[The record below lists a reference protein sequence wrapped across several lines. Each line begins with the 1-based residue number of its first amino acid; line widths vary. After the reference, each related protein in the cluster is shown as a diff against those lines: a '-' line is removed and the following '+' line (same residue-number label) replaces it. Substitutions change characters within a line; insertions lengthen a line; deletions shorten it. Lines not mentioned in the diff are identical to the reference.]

1 MIAGFNGVGKSTLL
15 KTLAGELAPLRGR
28 LSLSPGVKAGYFEQA
43 LHWPHPDASPLALVK
58 AACPALDDRG
68 ARLHLARIGI
78 RGKLALQPIAALSGG
93 EQTKVKLCR
102 LALQPSNLL
111 LLDEPT
117 THLDAAVKA
126 ALQQALQDYAG
137 TVVVVCHEQSFVAD
151 WPDRVLDIHS
161 LAATGSVSHA

>member
-1 MIAGFNGVGKSTLL
+1 MPTG
-15 KTLAGELAPLRGR
+15 
-28 LSLSPGVKAGYFEQA
+28 
-43 LHWPHPDASPLALVK
+43 
-58 AACPALDDRG
+58 PAT
-68 ARLHLARIGI
+68 
-78 RGKLALQPIAALSGG
+78 Q
-93 EQTKVKLCR
+93 
-102 LALQPSNLL
+102 QPSNLL
-111 LLDEPT
+111 ILDEPT